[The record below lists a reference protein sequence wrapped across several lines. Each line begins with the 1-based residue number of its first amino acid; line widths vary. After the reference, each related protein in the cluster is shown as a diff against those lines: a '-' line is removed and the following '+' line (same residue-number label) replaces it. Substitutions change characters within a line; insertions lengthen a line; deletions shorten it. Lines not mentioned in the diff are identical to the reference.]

1 METKNT
7 LTQFLLSDEN
17 LIHDLND
24 IIGSNSIN
32 DTITILNGLKFQIYH
47 TCDMMKKLTIRPDA
61 SDIIYIINDNIL
73 DQSKRSSF
81 LFNEIFVSVKK
92 SAKDMFHHIK
102 GKTYKRIS
110 EILVEDENF
119 MNDMYILERVPVEH
133 ISKFIFDNEED
144 IMFYAFESIRKD
156 HDGIHKDPN
165 YEFIVNIINSTI
177 VIIDDIKDSLTM
189 KTFDDIIRSLKEF
202 ILLDVHNRAVKN
214 LDYSALYLQTVDEYD
229 ATINWLKSCH
239 IRYDVDTNEQMNQ
252 ITIKMVTWYKN
263 SCLFSKYEGIDFIFN
278 KETHELIRVNSYS

>member
-1 METKNT
+1 
-7 LTQFLLSDEN
+7 
-17 LIHDLND
+17 
-24 IIGSNSIN
+24 
-32 DTITILNGLKFQIYH
+32 
-47 TCDMMKKLTIRPDA
+47 MMKDLSIRPDA

-81 LFNEIFVSVKK
+81 LFNEILVSVKK
-92 SAKDMFHHIK
+92 SAKDMFHYIK

-110 EILVEDENF
+110 QILVEDENF

-144 IMFYAFESIRKD
+144 IMFYAFESMRKD
-156 HDGIHKDPN
+156 HEEIRKDPN

-177 VIIDDIKDSLTM
+177 VILDDIKDSLTM
-189 KTFDDIIRSLKEF
+189 KTFDTLIRTLKEF
-202 ILLDVHNRAVKN
+202 LLLDVHNRTVKN

-239 IRYDVDTNEQMNQ
+239 IRYDVESKEN
-252 ITIKMVTWYKN
+252 IVIIKMVTWDKD
-263 SCLFSKYEGIDFIFN
+263 SCLFCQYEGIDFIFN
-278 KETHELIRVNSYS
+278 KKTHELIRVNSYS

>member
-32 DTITILNGLKFQIYH
+32 DTINILNGLKFQIYH
-47 TCDMMKKLTIRPDA
+47 TCDMMKDLSIRPDA

-73 DQSKRSSF
+73 DQYKRSSF
-81 LFNEIFVSVKK
+81 LFNEILVSVKK

-110 EILVEDENF
+110 QILVEDENF

-156 HDGIHKDPN
+156 HDEIHKDPN

-239 IRYDVDTNEQMNQ
+239 IRYDVDTNEPMNQ
-252 ITIKMVTWYKN
+252 ITIKMISWDKD
-263 SCLFSKYEGIDFIFN
+263 SCLFSQYEGIDFIFN

>member
-32 DTITILNGLKFQIYH
+32 DTINILNGLKFQIYH
-47 TCDMMKKLTIRPDA
+47 TCDMMKDLSIRPDA

-81 LFNEIFVSVKK
+81 LFNEILVSVKK

-110 EILVEDENF
+110 QILFEDENF
-119 MNDMYILERVPVEH
+119 MNDMVTLEKVPLEH
-133 ISKFIFDNEED
+133 IRKFIFDNEED
-144 IMFYAFESIRKD
+144 IMFYAFESMRKD
-156 HDGIHKDPN
+156 HEEIRKDPN
-165 YEFIVNIINSTI
+165 YEFIVNFINSTI
-177 VIIDDIKDSLTM
+177 VIIDDIRDSLTM
-189 KTFDDIIRSLKEF
+189 KTFDNLIRTLKEF
-202 ILLDVHNRAVKN
+202 LLLDVHKRTVEN
-214 LDYSALYLQTVDEYD
+214 LDYSPLYLQTVDEYV
-229 ATINWLKSCH
+229 ATINWLNSCH
-239 IRYDVDTNEQMNQ
+239 IRYDTETSEQMNQ
-252 ITIKMVTWYKN
+252 INIKLTTWDKDT
-263 SCLFSKYEGIDFIFN
+263 CLFLQYEGIDFIFN
-278 KETHELIRVNSYS
+278 KKTHELIRVNVFS

>member
-32 DTITILNGLKFQIYH
+32 DTINILNGLKFQIYH
-47 TCDMMKKLTIRPDA
+47 TCDMMKDLSIRPDA

-73 DQSKRSSF
+73 DQTKRSSF
-81 LFNEIFVSVKK
+81 IFNEILISVKK

-110 EILVEDENF
+110 QILVEDENF
-119 MNDMYILERVPVEH
+119 MNDMYMLERVPLGH
-133 ISKFIFDNEED
+133 ITEFIFDNEED
-144 IMFYAFESIRKD
+144 IILYAFTSIRED
-156 HDGIHKDPN
+156 HEEIRKDPN
-165 YEFIVNIINSTI
+165 YEFIVNFINSTI

-189 KTFDDIIRSLKEF
+189 KTFDDLIRTLKEF
-202 ILLDVHNRAVKN
+202 ILLDVHNRDVEN

-239 IRYDVDTNEQMNQ
+239 IRYDVHTNEQMNR
-252 ITIKMVTWYKN
+252 ITIKMVTWDKD
-263 SCLFSKYEGIDFIFN
+263 SCLFSKYEGIEFIFN
-278 KETHELIRVNSYS
+278 KETHELIRVNPYA

>member
-32 DTITILNGLKFQIYH
+32 DTIDILNGLKFQIYH
-47 TCDMMKKLTIRPDA
+47 TCDMMKNLSIRPDA

-81 LFNEIFVSVKK
+81 LFNEILVSVKK
-92 SAKDMFHHIK
+92 SAKDIFHHIK

-119 MNDMYILERVPVEH
+119 MNDMVTLEKVPLEH
-133 ISKFIFDNEED
+133 IRKFIFDNEED
-144 IMFYAFESIRKD
+144 IMFYAFESMRKD
-156 HDGIHKDPN
+156 HEEIRKSPN
-165 YEFIVNIINSTI
+165 YEFIVNFINSTI
-177 VIIDDIKDSLTM
+177 VILDDIKDSLTM
-189 KTFDDIIRSLKEF
+189 KTFDTLIRTLKEF
-202 ILLDVHNRAVKN
+202 LLLDVHNRAVEN

-239 IRYDVDTNEQMNQ
+239 IRYDVESKEN
-252 ITIKMVTWYKN
+252 IVIIKMVAWDKD
-263 SCLFSKYEGIDFIFN
+263 SCLFSQYEGIDFIKN
-278 KETHELIRVNSYS
+278 KKTHELIHVNSYS

>member
-32 DTITILNGLKFQIYH
+32 DTINILNGLKFQIYH
-47 TCDMMKKLTIRPDA
+47 TCDMMKDLSIRPDA

-81 LFNEIFVSVKK
+81 LFNEILISVKK

-110 EILVEDENF
+110 QILVEDENF
-119 MNDMYILERVPVEH
+119 MNDMYMLERVPLGH
-133 ISKFIFDNEED
+133 ITKFIFDNEED
-144 IMFYAFESIRKD
+144 IILYAFASIRED
-156 HDGIHKDPN
+156 HEEIRKDPN
-165 YEFIVNIINSTI
+165 YEFIVNFINSTI

-189 KTFDDIIRSLKEF
+189 KTFDDLIRTLKEF
-202 ILLDVHNRAVKN
+202 ILLDVHNRDVEN
-214 LDYSALYLQTVDEYD
+214 LDYSALYLQTVDEYN

-239 IRYDVDTNEQMNQ
+239 IRYDVRTSEQMNR
-252 ITIKMVTWYKN
+252 IIIKMVAWDKD
-263 SCLFSKYEGIDFIFN
+263 SCLFSKYEGIEFIFN

>member
-24 IIGSNSIN
+24 IIGSNSII
-32 DTITILNGLKFQIYH
+32 DTINILDSLKFQIYH
-47 TCDMMKKLTIRPDA
+47 TCDMMKDLSIRPDA

-81 LFNEIFVSVKK
+81 LFNEILVSVKK

-110 EILVEDENF
+110 QILVEDKNF
-119 MNDMYILERVPVEH
+119 MNDMVTLERVPLEH
-133 ISKFIFDNEED
+133 ISKFIFDNEDD
-144 IMFYAFESIRKD
+144 IMFYAFESMRKD
-156 HDGIHKDPN
+156 HEEIRKDPN

-252 ITIKMVTWYKN
+252 ITIKMVTWDKD
-263 SCLFSKYEGIDFIFN
+263 SCLFSQYEGIDFIFN

>member
-32 DTITILNGLKFQIYH
+32 DTINILNGLKFQIYH
-47 TCDMMKKLTIRPDA
+47 TCDMMKDLSIRPDA

-81 LFNEIFVSVKK
+81 LFNEILVSVKK

-110 EILVEDENF
+110 EILVEDESF

-156 HDGIHKDPN
+156 HDEIHKDPN

-252 ITIKMVTWYKN
+252 ITIKMVTWDKD
-263 SCLFSKYEGIDFIFN
+263 SCLFSQYEGIDFIFN